1 MSNPAADLFD
11 KWDRDGR
18 DAGMEEGHS
27 DVVNQVVE
35 TMNIRPG
42 DQILDLG
49 CGNGTPCFAAASTSR
64 STFTSKRARRR
75 PKTSDSRGSRIRVTF
90 CRLNG
95 LRPETSSRRWASPCE
110 KTAQT
115 RAKI

>member
-11 KWDRDGR
+11 KWARDGR

-42 DQILDLG
+42 DQILALG
-49 CGNGTPCFAAASTSR
+49 CGNGWATRLPAQQAAATLLVDDGPALAHLRPASP
-64 STFTSKRARRR
+64 RARGQLHRR
-75 PKTSDSRGSRIRVTF
+75 CRVSRKKKGVS
-90 CRLNG
+90 G
-95 LRPETSSRRWASPCE
+95 AKDPQEE
-110 KTAQT
+110 KNPI
-115 RAKI
+115 KPI